1 MPVKSIRQRYKPNS
15 EQIRMMEIFRQMVNE
30 SIRIG
35 LENNCI
41 TMKKLSSLSYHKLEN
56 YDILSYYKLN
66 AISQAA
72 GRLSQMKQS
81 IKRGIK
87 TKSPYVRKPYLVN
100 CYGFKINGCLLSI
113 PFKPRQSINI
123 LLNEHTQK
131 ILADQ
136 TLKVRSFGMSE
147 SGISLCIQKQVEQI
161 KCENV
166 IGIDRNLRNITV
178 GNNDKVVFF
187 KT

>member
-1 MPVKSIRQRYKPNS
+1 
-15 EQIRMMEIFRQMVNE
+15 
-30 SIRIG
+30 
-35 LENNCI
+35 
-41 TMKKLSSLSYHKLEN
+41 
-56 YDILSYYKLN
+56 
-66 AISQAA
+66 
-72 GRLSQMKQS
+72 MKQS
-81 IKRGIK
+81 IRRGLK
-87 TKSPYVRKPYLVN
+87 TKFPYVRKPYLVN

-113 PFKPRQSINI
+113 PYKPRQSIHI
-123 LLNEHTQK
+123 LLNAHTQK
-131 ILADQ
+131 ILSDQ